1 MQHHNEPTTEAKAKP
16 RAGECR
22 HLLCMRALT
31 EVVAVTTICVSMV
44 LATSAWA
51 QTTQGRIIGTIR
63 DQNAAAVVGA
73 KVTVTNPATGL
84 QRTTTTANNGV
95 FKLDALPPGIY
106 QLQAEQPG
114 FAVTMTRGVEVGV
127 DQTSTVDMTMRVS
140 AKAEVVDVEANADLT
155 QTESSKLGEI
165 IDNRKVEDLPLN
177 GRDFAQLARLN
188 PGVAVSGGGGGQQGG
203 EGNVS
208 GFSSNGQRSTSNNF
222 MVDGVDN
229 NNYFA
234 GEAAQLPSIDSIQEF
249 EVQTN
254 TFAAEYGRNSG
265 SVVNLVTKS
274 GTNALHGSA
283 FEFFR
288 NDVLDARNY
297 FNDQR
302 FRKSA
307 LRLNQF
313 GGTLGGPILKNRT
326 FFFLNYEGFRRTAG
340 ITRIT
345 NVPTLAQRA
354 GHFTDS
360 NGNPVTI
367 AVDPTSSAVFNLFP
381 QPNLN
386 DPAGNFI
393 SSPEQSDATD
403 QFLIKVD
410 QRLRSSDSFSA
421 RYSRTRAD
429 IFFPFTPGQSGTNI
443 PGWGVNDDGGNHL
456 VALSYTRVITP
467 KTLNE
472 ARFGFTR
479 SDITLAT
486 EPGPTAAQFG
496 FNTGFPANAPL
507 GLGNIPQITFSGGFV
522 SGSASV
528 TNLGGGI
535 DQPNRTTINTFQWV
549 DNLSH
554 TTARHSFKAGGDI
567 RYTQMNRLY
576 DLAFN
581 GQIIFSGT
589 NNVAG
594 PGGTNI
600 PNALVDFAQGLP
612 NGALQFIGDSHRNF
626 RNTSY
631 GLFAQDTFKL
641 SHNITV
647 NYGLRYE
654 LNTVLHEAHGRLS
667 TFRPQDFTTYLS
679 PTVDQT
685 DLAALQAS
693 GIVTQSQV
701 DGIYNPD
708 HNNFAPRVGLAWD
721 LFGNGKTVIRT
732 GYGVFY
738 ETIIGNIPGNV
749 MLNPPYLPDYF
760 NSAPFAQWPNAF
772 APSGFPVITV
782 TNQNMPT
789 PYAQHYNLLVQQEL
803 PSRTLL
809 EVAYVGTSG
818 TKLPRFRQIDQAYI
832 TQTQIDQLSPDV
844 ITRMELMGIPTPVAQ
859 FLSTQI
865 NLIPSIARVPYF
877 GYAQI
882 FQAENT
888 IASNYNSFQAKL
900 DKRFSHGLSSLLAYT
915 WSKSID
921 GASVFFGS
929 GANATTIF
937 PQDNYNLR
945 AERGLS
951 DFDIRHRLS
960 WSFIYDLPAP
970 GSLPKALGDGWQLGG
985 ILTLQSGQPF
995 SVLTGQDNSST
1006 GLGND
1011 RPNLVA
1017 DPNAG
1022 PHSVQQWFNTAAFVP
1037 NAPLSFGTA
1046 GRNIVT
1052 GPGYRNFDFSVMK
1065 NTRIREKVNMQF
1077 RAEFFNIV
1085 NHPAFALPA
1094 NILAAPNFGTLFQTP
1109 DAAQNNVGLGS
1120 GGPRL
1125 IQFAVKLSF

>member
-1 MQHHNEPTTEAKAKP
+1 VKIATQG
-16 RAGECR
+16 AGMSLRTIAVAGIGIC
-22 HLLCMRALT
+22 LAVLI
-31 EVVAVTTICVSMV
+31 VV
-44 LATSAWA
+44 SAWA
-51 QTTQGRIIGTIR
+51 QTTQGGIVGTIR
-63 DQNAAAVVGA
+63 DEKGAAVVSA
-73 KVTVTNPATGL
+73 KITVTNPATGL
-84 QRTTTTANNGV
+84 TRTTTTADNGV
-95 FKLDALPPGIY
+95 FRVEALPTGIY
-106 QLQAEQPG
+106 QVQAEQPG
-114 FAVTMTRGVEVGV
+114 FAVTLAKGIEVGV
-127 DQTSTVDMTMRVS
+127 DQTRTLDLVLRVG

-155 QTESSKLGEI
+155 QTESSKVGEI

-208 GFSSNGQRSTSNNF
+208 GFSSNGQRATSNNF
-222 MVDGVDN
+222 LVDGVDN

-274 GTNALHGSA
+274 GTNQLHGSA
-283 FEFFR
+283 YEFFR

-297 FNDQR
+297 FNDER
-302 FRKSA
+302 FAKPP

-313 GGTLGGPILKNRT
+313 GGTLGGPILKNKT
-326 FFFLNYEGFRRTAG
+326 FFFLNYEGFRRKAG

-345 NVPTLAQRA
+345 NVPTLAERA
-354 GHFTDS
+354 GHFTDA
-360 NGNPVTI
+360 NGNPVTVPVVP
-367 AVDPTSSAVFNLFP
+367 ASAAIFNLYP
-381 QPNLN
+381 QPNLT
-386 DPAGNFI
+386 DPTGNFI
-393 SSPEQSDATD
+393 SSPQQTDATD
-403 QFLIKVD
+403 QFLVKID
-410 QRLRSSDSFSA
+410 HRLRSSDSLSA
-421 RYSRTRAD
+421 RYSRTRTD
-429 IFFPFTPGQSGTNI
+429 VFFPFTPGQSGTNI
-443 PGWGVNDDGGNHL
+443 PGYGVNDNGANHL
-456 VALSYTRVITP
+456 VALSYTRVFTA

-479 SDITLAT
+479 TDVALAT
-486 EPGPTAAQFG
+486 QPGPTAAEFG
-496 FNTGFPANAPL
+496 INTGIPANAPM

-522 SGSASV
+522 SGSAAVS
-528 TNLGGGI
+528 NLGGAI
-535 DQPNRTTINTFQWV
+535 DQPNNTAINTFQWL

-567 RYTQMNRLY
+567 RYTQLNRLY
-576 DLAFN
+576 DLAFT
-581 GQIIFSGT
+581 GQVSFSGT
-589 NNVAG
+589 NNAAG

-612 NGALQFIGDSHRNF
+612 SGALQFKGDSHRNF
-626 RNTSY
+626 RTTSY
-631 GLFAQDTFKL
+631 GFFAQDSFKL
-641 SHNITV
+641 RRNLTL

-654 LNTVLHEAHGRLS
+654 LNTVLREAHGRLS
-667 TFRPQDFTTYLS
+667 TFRPQNFTTFLS

-685 DLAALQAS
+685 DLAALEAS

-721 LFGNGKTVIRT
+721 IRGNGKSVLRA

-749 MLNPPYLPDYF
+749 MLNPPFLPDFF
-760 NSAPFAQWPNAF
+760 NSAPFAQWPAAF

-782 TNQNMPT
+782 TSQNMPT
-789 PYAQHYNLLVQQEL
+789 PYAQHYNLLFQQEL
-803 PSRTLL
+803 PARTLM

-832 TQTQIDQLSPDV
+832 TQAQINQLSPDV
-844 ITRMELMGIPTPVAQ
+844 VTRMELMGIPPPAAQ
-859 FLSTQI
+859 FLSGHI
-865 NLIPSIARVPYF
+865 NLIPSIARGPFF

-882 FQAENT
+882 FQAEDT
-888 IASNYNSFQAKL
+888 ISSNYDSLQVKV

-945 AERGLS
+945 AERGNS
-951 DFDIRHRLS
+951 DFDIRQRLS
-960 WSFIYDLPAP
+960 WSFLYQLPTAQR
-970 GSLPKALGDGWQLGG
+970 LPKAIGNGWQVGG
-985 ILTLQSGQPF
+985 ILSLQTGQPF
-995 SVLTGQDNSST
+995 SVLSGQDNSST

-1011 RPNLVA
+1011 RPNLIG
-1017 DPNAG
+1017 DPNTG
-1022 PHSVQQWFNTAAFVP
+1022 PHTVQQWFNTAAFTQNPV
-1037 NAPLSFGTA
+1037 LTFGNA

-1052 GPGYRNFDFSVMK
+1052 GPGFHNFDFSVMK
-1065 NTRIREKVNMQF
+1065 NTKIRETANLQF
-1077 RAEFFNIV
+1077 RAEFFNIF
-1085 NHPAFALPA
+1085 NHPSFALPA

-1125 IQFAVKLSF
+1125 IQLAVKLSF

>member
-1 MQHHNEPTTEAKAKP
+1 MSL
-16 RAGECR
+16 RI
-22 HLLCMRALT
+22 
-31 EVVAVTTICVSMV
+31 VAVAGIGIC
-44 LATSAWA
+44 LALAIVESARA
-51 QTTQGRIIGTIR
+51 QTTQGGIVGTIR
-63 DQNAAAVVGA
+63 DEKGAAVVGA
-73 KVTVTNPATGL
+73 KITITNPATGL
-84 QRTTTTANNGV
+84 QRTTTTADNGV
-95 FKLDALPPGIY
+95 YRVEALPTGTY
-106 QLQAEQPG
+106 QVQAEQPG
-114 FAVTMTRGVEVGV
+114 FAVTLTKNIEVGV
-127 DQTSTVDMTMRVS
+127 DQTRTVDLTLRVS

-155 QTESSKLGEI
+155 QTESSKVGEI

-222 MVDGVDN
+222 LVDGVDN

-274 GTNALHGSA
+274 GTNQLHGSA
-283 FEFFR
+283 YEFFR

-297 FNDQR
+297 FNDDR
-302 FRKSA
+302 FPKSS

-326 FFFLNYEGFRRTAG
+326 FFFLNYEGFRRSAG

-345 NVPTLAQRA
+345 NVPTLAERA
-354 GHFTDS
+354 GHFTDT
-360 NGNPVTI
+360 NGNPITVP
-367 AVDPTSSAVFNLFP
+367 VNPTSAAIFKLYP
-381 QPNLN
+381 QPNLT
-386 DPAGNFI
+386 DPTGNFI
-393 SSPEQSDATD
+393 SSPQQSDGTD
-403 QFLIKVD
+403 QFLVKVD
-410 QRLRSSDSFSA
+410 HRLRSSDSLSA

-443 PGWGVNDDGGNHL
+443 PGYGVNDNGANHL
-456 VALSYTRVITP
+456 VALSYTRVFTP

-479 SDITLAT
+479 SNIALAT
-486 EPGPTAAQFG
+486 QPGPTAAEFG
-496 FNTGFPANAPL
+496 INTGIPANAPM

-522 SGSASV
+522 SGSAAVS
-528 TNLGGGI
+528 NLGGAI
-535 DQPNRTTINTFQWV
+535 DQPNNTAINTFQWV

-554 TTARHSFKAGGDI
+554 TTARHSFKVGGDV
-567 RYTQMNRLY
+567 RYTQLNRLY
-576 DLAFN
+576 DLAFS
-581 GQIIFSGT
+581 GQVSFSGT
-589 NNVAG
+589 NNTLG
-594 PGGTNI
+594 PGGSPI
-600 PNALVDFAQGLP
+600 PNALIDFAEGLSS
-612 NGALQFIGDSHRNF
+612 GALQFKGDSHRDF
-626 RNTSY
+626 RTTSY
-631 GLFAQDTFKL
+631 GFFAQDSFKL
-641 SHNITV
+641 RRNLTL

-654 LNTVLHEAHGRLS
+654 LNTVLREAHGRLS
-667 TFRPQDFTTYLS
+667 TFRPQNFSTFLS

-721 LFGNGKTVIRT
+721 LRGNGKSVLRA

-749 MLNPPYLPDYF
+749 MLNPPFLPDYF
-760 NSAPFAQWPNAF
+760 NAVPGWPAAF
-772 APSGFPVITV
+772 ATSGFPVITV
-782 TNQNMPT
+782 TNQNLPT
-789 PYAQHYNLLVQQEL
+789 PYAQHYNLLFQQEL
-803 PSRTLL
+803 PARTLL

-832 TQTQIDQLSPDV
+832 TQAQINQLTPDV
-844 ITRMELMGIPTPVAQ
+844 KTRMELMGIPDFVIDNFILPRGIAA
-859 FLSTQI
+859 
-865 NLIPSIARVPYF
+865 IPSIARGPYF

-882 FQAENT
+882 FQAEDT
-888 IASNYNSFQAKL
+888 ISSNYNSLQVKV

-937 PQDNYNLR
+937 PQDNYNLN
-945 AERGLS
+945 AERGNS
-951 DFDIRHRLS
+951 DFDIRQRLS
-960 WSFIYDLPAP
+960 WSFLYQLPTVQR
-970 GSLPKALGDGWQLGG
+970 LPRAIGDGWQVGG
-985 ILTLQSGQPF
+985 ILSLQTGQPF
-995 SVLTGQDNSST
+995 SVLSGQDNSST

-1011 RPNLVA
+1011 RPDLIG

-1022 PHSVQQWFNTAAFVP
+1022 PHSVQQWFNTAAFTQ
-1037 NAPLSFGTA
+1037 NAVLTFGNA

-1052 GPGYRNFDFSVMK
+1052 GPGFHNFDFSVMK
-1065 NTRIREKVNMQF
+1065 TMKIRESANLQF
-1077 RAEFFNIV
+1077 RAEFFNIT
-1085 NHPAFALPA
+1085 NHPNFALPA

-1125 IQFAVKLSF
+1125 IQFAAKLSF